1 MSAVGSVRRVD
12 EAPSQVA
19 ASTQNLSEPLFLE
32 RGIPSQVEWALARLS
47 LYTQQLGDRF
57 VLSEYPGLDESL
69 VRLIRRLSLALQG
82 ASRETWD
89 QDRSEITSSNFL
101 IDQGIGAPGENGGAN
116 LALSCVE
123 FSRPSLKSKD
133 PDHFAPLSVK
143 RDSILLKHAAAAA
156 LVLRNVTLSQA
167 NAVHLS
173 FVPGILRILCKV
185 TDALFNSGFTSELEI
200 YADLRVNILDILEPL
215 ASRIQLSDWVRLT
228 YGCVEETA
236 NDICSPTEGDQL
248 FALLHKLLHTTNDRA
263 LLLASLR
270 CLRAISTNEENAVQ
284 LVDATPQLELTRLK
298 ITSRCLA
305 LLPLTQDPELLEAA
319 VDLLYQM
326 VRTGDN
332 ALLLGSLRISDICDQ
347 GYAIGLS
354 QRGFH
359 EHNAKQDDLVS
370 VPVTEYL
377 ARNLGLGKTV
387 WERDSVMTKN
397 TSAPWASTLL
407 SPAELRL
414 RKEHSKRTRKE
425 QASPQ
430 ERMRWKELTASEL
443 DQLKR
448 LDEPLR
454 GTEW

>member
-1 MSAVGSVRRVD
+1 MSAVGSIRRVD
-12 EAPSQVA
+12 ETPSQAA
-19 ASTQNLSEPLFLE
+19 ASTQNLSE
-32 RGIPSQVEWALARLS
+32 RIPSQVEWALARLS

-69 VRLIRRLSLALQG
+69 VHLIKRLSLALQG

-89 QDRSEITSSNFL
+89 QDRSEFTSSNFL
-101 IDQGIGAPGENGGAN
+101 IDQGIGAPGENGGTN

-123 FSRPSLKSKD
+123 FTRPSQKSKD
-133 PDHFAPLSVK
+133 PDCFAPLSVNS
-143 RDSILLKHAAAAA
+143 DSILLKHAAAAA
-156 LVLRNVTLSQA
+156 LVLRNIALSQT
-167 NAVHLS
+167 NAVQLS
-173 FVPGILRILCKV
+173 LVPGILRVLCTM
-185 TDALFNSGFTSELEI
+185 TDALFNTDFTSELEI

-215 ASRIQLSDWVRLT
+215 ASRIQLSDWVRNS
-228 YGCVEETA
+228 YGCVEGAAHDTG
-236 NDICSPTEGDQL
+236 SPTEGDQL
-248 FALLHKLLHTTNDRA
+248 FALLHGLLHTTNDRA

-270 CLRAISTNEENAVQ
+270 CLRAISTNEENAMQ
-284 LVDATPQLELTRLK
+284 LVDTTPQLEPTRLG
-298 ITSRCLA
+298 ITSRCLG

-326 VRTGDN
+326 ARTGDN
-332 ALLLGSLRISDICDQ
+332 ALLLGSLRVSDICDH
-347 GYAIGLS
+347 GYGTGLS
-354 QRGFH
+354 QRVLN
-359 EHNAKQDDLVS
+359 EHGAKQDDLVV
-370 VPVTEYL
+370 VPITNYL

-387 WERDSVMTKN
+387 WERDSIMTKN

-425 QASPQ
+425 NASPQ